1 MSSAALQNLIY
12 ALIQVAHNFGA
23 AAVIG
28 FASYGLMRR
37 VGQEL
42 TQRTAFLGSTTHG
55 RNMAGA
61 RSLWRATGMQDWL
74 FY

>member
-42 TQRTAFLGSTTHG
+42 TQRTAFLGLTI
-55 RNMAGA
+55 AWAVQGA
-61 RSLWRATGMQDWL
+61 SGAAVPQWWQRSV
-74 FY
+74 